1 MIIVN
6 IPADKHPTLA
16 HDGSLTFAGVI
27 QKYFTVRDVTGQNVG
42 FSRTWKD
49 EYAKQYFNHYV
60 RRILPVVDQLFGNQ
74 KPMHEYR
81 KNHIEAI
88 LAELLKKMNY
98 ADSSMD
104 LYRRLILRAYNMGVL
119 QNEYPDG
126 VLWDIPDEDEDGETE
141 EQNRVRILTKL
152 RKSFSIAEE
161 LRMLRWF
168 CSLDPETATGEEIAL
183 AMMYFLGL
191 RDNEACGASFSSF
204 ELMKAHPDMALFT
217 MSNTTS
223 ISSNQLKASGKTSNA
238 PRQLPVC
245 MPLFRFIKT
254 REAAVQRKLNED
266 QLELPEGISSV
277 NMLPV
282 VCRGQRYTCRSDTQ
296 YVSKAGRKL
305 FKQIGITDSEIKWLY
320 DILLSEDFQ
329 NKVIEEKDPT
339 PYMLRRNVATRLYH
353 SGLSAE
359 DTRYWIAHDIE
370 SVHIR
375 RNYYADEEN
384 LYELGKVYLGH
395 PLFAI
400 LDAMLNDV
408 ADANEEPGGMVRF
421 HLDADKLVIVEVEA
435 REPNMPVYIAAKS
448 EAPFSLVQTAKETNK
463 SPGSL
468 VSIDY
473 VLRNAYWR
481 AYIQMRQNDDNSK
494 EGQ

>member
-1 MIIVN
+1 
-6 IPADKHPTLA
+6 
-16 HDGSLTFAGVI
+16 
-27 QKYFTVRDVTGQNVG
+27 
-42 FSRTWKD
+42 
-49 EYAKQYFNHYV
+49 
-60 RRILPVVDQLFGNQ
+60 
-74 KPMHEYR
+74 MHEYR
-81 KNHIEAI
+81 RDHIEAI

-104 LYRRLILRAYNMGVL
+104 LYRRLILRAYNTGVAR
-119 QNEYPDG
+119 NEYPDG
-126 VLWDIPDEDEDGETE
+126 VLWDIPDEEEDGETE
-141 EQNRVRILTKL
+141 EQNRVRTLTKL
-152 RKSFSIAEE
+152 RKSFSITEE

-191 RDNEACGASFSSF
+191 RDNEACGTNFSNF
-204 ELMKAHPDMALFT
+204 ELMKTHPGMAIFT
-217 MSNTTS
+217 MGNTTS
-223 ISSNQLKASGKTSNA
+223 IGSNQLKASGKTSNA

-245 MPLFRFIKT
+245 MPLFQFIKA
-254 REAAVQRKLNED
+254 REVAVQRKLNED
-266 QLELPEGISSV
+266 KSELPKGVNSV
-277 NMLPV
+277 SMLPV
-282 VCRGQRYTCRSDTQ
+282 VCRGQQYTCRSDTQ

-329 NKVIEEKDPT
+329 DKVIEEKDPT
-339 PYMLRRNVATRLYH
+339 PYMCRRNVATRLYH
-353 SGLSAE
+353 CGLSAE

-384 LYELGKVYLGH
+384 LYELGKAYLSH

-400 LDAMLNDV
+400 LDAMLND
-408 ADANEEPGGMVRF
+408 ATDANEEPGGMVRF
-421 HLDADKLVIVEVEA
+421 CLDADKSVIVEVEA

-448 EAPFSLVQTAKETNK
+448 KAPFSIVQTVKETNK
-463 SPGSL
+463 SPESL

-481 AYIQMRQNDDNSK
+481 EYIQMRQNDDNSK
-494 EGQ
+494 EGK